1 MNSFNEKLDFK
12 NILESDLPLEAK
24 VNVLFDILK
33 NVLDEGAIR
42 ARTVRFKLQNI
53 CTKCYCIRWK
63 WS

>member
-12 NILESDLPLEAK
+12 NILDSDLPLEAK

-42 ARTVRFKLQNI
+42 ARTVRFKCRNI
-53 CTKCYCIRWK
+53 LFHRYK
-63 WS
+63 